1 MLIKKRSV
9 VIADILTVNDFEKF
23 IIDLNLYKFFIKFN
37 PIDKPKIED
46 LISKTPTI
54 GIKKVKPILKSIL
67 NYPNSIYNK
76 DFLLSMGWE
85 LNDIEKFISDK
96 QKKNSQV
103 LVNEKRNNPEK
114 FKNSYTNRIE
124 YWLNKGYSDVDASQK
139 LKDRQSTFS
148 LSKCIEKYGEDIG
161 KEMFNKRQQKWITT
175 LKSKETYGEIQ
186 KTKNIFKYG
195 IKDKETLFKFA
206 NYSEK
211 TMDVITKC
219 SGKSDIKDFVDC
231 IIVND
236 DIKRYSDLLPYINSS
251 VIHNVFNIS
260 HSEIKDIF
268 YRKIDLNQNR
278 QYYGIVVYHNGIR
291 YKSVGEYR
299 IALYLESKNIN
310 FIYEKT
316 YPNSNLKSDFYL
328 VDNDLYIEYYGL
340 LNKKNLDKLDATLS
354 KYYEKVKIKN
364 KFCMDNELNL
374 IYDFDYKELITKI
387 KNYYEN

>member
-1 MLIKKRSV
+1 
-9 VIADILTVNDFEKF
+9 
-23 IIDLNLYKFFIKFN
+23 
-37 PIDKPKIED
+37 
-46 LISKTPTI
+46 
-54 GIKKVKPILKSIL
+54 
-67 NYPNSIYNK
+67 
-76 DFLLSMGWE
+76 MGWE

-268 YRKIDLNQNR
+268 YKKIDLNQNR